1 MSKYRNIGY
10 SVFGGG
16 GAAGSMLA
24 GQSCLGACT
33 GCFSCVAFTGV
44 LVSMALVKTIYRTK
58 GDTDGMAERDN

>member
-1 MSKYRNIGY
+1 MSLYRNISY

-24 GQSCLGACT
+24 NQGCLGSCT
-33 GCFSCVAFTGV
+33 GCFGCVAFTGV

-58 GDTDGMAERDN
+58 GDTDGLAERDN